1 MEKFMNVIKK
11 NAYINKVVQSKKD
24 VHSFGSLVTIPLTQS
39 QNIMLGSCMEK
50 LFADFV
56 VSNGIQSIRKKTKK
70 GDKETDHLYIH
81 NKKIRYFEQKNNLNL
96 DTEKGPATRKKVQAM
111 MEQIKKEYPD
121 YEIECYI
128 LATRYLSNEESIA
141 KSIIRR
147 KYSDVNVLGVNEFLK
162 LFDIEPIEDYDMYKK
177 IINEICVRKFKVA
190 TTSSS

>member
-1 MEKFMNVIKK
+1 MEAFMNVIKK
-11 NAYINKVVQSKKD
+11 NTYINKVVQSKKD
-24 VHSFGSLVTIPLTQS
+24 VHSFGSLVSIPLTQS

-56 VSNGIQSIRKKTKK
+56 VSNNIQSIRKKTKK
-70 GDKETDHLYIH
+70 GDKETDHLYIL
-81 NKKIRYFEQKNNLNL
+81 NKQIIYCEQKNNLNL

-111 MEQIKKEYPD
+111 MEQINKDYPE
-121 YEIECYI
+121 YEIKSYI
-128 LATRYLSNEESIA
+128 LASRYLSNEETIA

-177 IINEICVRKFKVA
+177 IIHEICVRKFKI
-190 TTSSS
+190 SSS